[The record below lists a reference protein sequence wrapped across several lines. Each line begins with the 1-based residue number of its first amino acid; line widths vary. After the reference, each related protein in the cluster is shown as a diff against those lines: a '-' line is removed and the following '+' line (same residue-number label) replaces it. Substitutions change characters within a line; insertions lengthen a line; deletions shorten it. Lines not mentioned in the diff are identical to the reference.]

1 MNLAY
6 PETNRSLRRMES
18 CWKEDLEEFFRA
30 VRSHVT
36 SFNMSVLSQAT
47 GEGKSGPVETG
58 LTGPAAR
65 GSVGH
70 PI

>member
-36 SFNMSVLSQAT
+36 SFNMSVLSHGSRDT
-47 GEGKSGPVETG
+47 VVFDSWTSESGSAVFP
-58 LTGPAAR
+58 
-65 GSVGH
+65 
-70 PI
+70 